1 MTFEAFALSVLAST
15 VAALL
20 LFVAGALYSRRG
32 RSVLIELLGRL
43 LSFDL
48 EEVFPS
54 SAHAHAS
61 IQHSL
66 SRSSSLR
73 ILVGR
78 GNELQLPVF
87 AEQLAKPSRRGRR
100 TRVLLPAVDPAKGF
114 FDWTSQREREL
125 RQFDNAFDGALL
137 RQQIEANAAFIRGR
151 GSSQVEIRRYESPH
165 FGRLIITERDAHLT
179 FYRSD
184 THGRESQVYKYRRGD
199 FYDGLCR
206 LFELIWEASEADE
219 AALSQSSARK
229 EPRARSRRSGD
240 GGQTLSL
247 SGKSRSREQSA
258 AGEVN

>member
-1 MTFEAFALSVLAST
+1 MTLESFALSVLASA

-20 LFVAGALYSRRG
+20 LFVAGALYSKRG

-54 SAHAHAS
+54 SSQAHES
-61 IQHSL
+61 IERSL
-66 SRSSSLR
+66 SRASSVR

-87 AEQLAKPSRRGRR
+87 AEQLAKPNRAERRA
-100 TRVLLPAVDPAKGF
+100 RVLLPAVAPGTGS

-125 RQFDNAFDGALL
+125 RQFDNAFNGPLL
-137 RQQIEANAAFIRGR
+137 RQQIEANVAFLR
-151 GSSQVEIRRYESPH
+151 GSAFSQTQLRRYESPH

-179 FYRSD
+179 FYGSD
-184 THGRESQVYKYRRGD
+184 MHGRESQVYKYRRGE

-206 LFELIWEASEADE
+206 LFELIWEASKPDEAD
-219 AALSQSSARK
+219 AGQPSVTK
-229 EPRARSRRSGD
+229 EPNADSQRSQNPPAPRPSAA
-240 GGQTLSL
+240 
-247 SGKSRSREQSA
+247 SRSRKQSPT
-258 AGEVN
+258 GGVN